1 MTMNRLSTL
10 FIALTL
16 VSACSS
22 APSKLAM
29 NNANA
34 ADTASTVSA
43 AADLPLV
50 LALPNYPLS
59 LQDRPTSPGADML
72 AHLEG
77 KLAALPQSD
86 TSRSRAMRAGL
97 LYQRYQ
103 ILGSLTD
110 LDTAYDLTQIIAND
124 PAADNDALF
133 LSATVASYMHEFD
146 RASTI
151 LDRVADG
158 KMSTGLRAE
167 IAAAR
172 SQTKIAS
179 ARTELALGQEYVQ
192 LVQRANDCVD
202 MGDLDCASENF
213 HAAQFVYT
221 DTAPL
226 PLAWLHTQQGIAL
239 LRYGHPD
246 VAIRFF
252 RAALT
257 RIPGYTLAQ
266 EHLAECLGLTGQ
278 FVEGRRQYLQV
289 IERTANPEY
298 MAGLAMLEQH
308 AGRASVAQEWL
319 EKAKVGYAQ
328 RLQKFPNAY
337 AGHAINFYL
346 DIGDVATAAKLAQ
359 DNLKLRQ
366 DASSYLLQ
374 AQVKFAQHD
383 LAAACDVL
391 ATISASGRRPPEMMV
406 LQKQLPSCVL
416 NTASVAKSAAP

>member
-1 MTMNRLSTL
+1 MTMKRLSTL

-16 VSACSS
+16 VSACTSS
-22 APSKLAM
+22 ATKLAM
-29 NNANA
+29 NNSNA

-43 AADLPLV
+43 AADLPV
-50 LALPNYPLS
+50 ILALPNYPLS
-59 LQDRPTSPGADML
+59 VQDRATSPGVDML
-72 AHLEG
+72 AHLAG
-77 KLAALPQSD
+77 KLAALPSAD

-103 ILGSLTD
+103 ILGSLSD
-110 LDTAYDLTQIIAND
+110 LDTAYALTQIIAND
-124 PAADNDALF
+124 AAADNDALF

-146 RASTI
+146 RASAI
-151 LDRVADG
+151 LDRLPDG
-158 KMSTGLRAE
+158 KMGANLRAE

-172 SQTKIAS
+172 SQTTIA
-179 ARTELALGQEYVQ
+179 APRTELAFGQEYAQ

-202 MGDLDCASENF
+202 TGDLACASENF

-239 LRYGHPD
+239 LRYGHPE

-278 FVEGRRQYLQV
+278 FEEGRAQYSQV
-289 IERTANPEY
+289 IARTSNPEY
-298 MAGLAMLEQH
+298 MAGLAKLEQH
-308 AGRASVAQEWL
+308 ARRKLVAQEWL
-319 EKAKVGYAQ
+319 EKAKLGYAQ

-346 DIGDVATAAKLAQ
+346 DIGDVTTAAKLAQ

-374 AQVKFAQHD
+374 AQVNFAQHD
-383 LAAACDVL
+383 LAAACTAL
-391 ATISASGRRPPEMMV
+391 ASISASGRRPPEMLA

-416 NTASVAKSAAP
+416 DTTSVAKSATP